1 MADLNC
7 KSCED
12 LRKEVPELIANGFT
26 DTMCASLKN
35 DTGLKTSSGHN
46 DCTDLNNLN
55 DCLIGNAETEIERY
69 DTCDWKDFTKNHI
82 NNLWTTLKAIICA
95 ICGLWTNV
103 HNLWATLRS
112 LCITKVGNKI
122 RLTSNLGTH
131 CEVTDSDTTYDL
143 TISGHKITLTG
154 SDGTTD
160 TVTVPDNNT
169 TYDLTIS
176 GHTVKLSGSDG
187 SEDLVTVPD
196 NNTTYTLT
204 KSGDTI
210 TLTDSSGHTWS
221 VKDDDTKFTPTLNT
235 KTTDGYVEKG
245 QNQPN
250 KVWKTDANGNPA
262 WRDDDSGDFDKL
274 KCLIDKLFEGSPETN
289 FGFGE
294 DSTGS
299 SKLIPGTGV
308 DFKIRSSSQAHT
320 SDVTLRYIAG
330 GNSRL
335 SGSLRLFTESFKDVS
350 GNTKSGN
357 SVWNFTSNNWVGIPQ
372 GGERLYDI
380 LIKKSEYPQLDKLYD
395 ADLFYTGSSNR
406 FVQAHVNVFDG
417 DNPPD
422 GQADTYAYGQ
432 HGWCNDNGTPS
443 ESGYSDGIKVNKGY
457 IRISVRLSHITNGYV
472 GDVKDGAGNTKQ
484 GCNMTLAGYVG
495 MRVNVEKLEETC

>member
-1 MADLNC
+1 MLTKGVTEMANLNC
-7 KSCED
+7 KACED
-12 LRKEVPELIANGFT
+12 LRNEVPELVAQGF
-26 DTMCASLKN
+26 DNNMCASLAN
-35 DTGLKTSSGHN
+35 DTGLKASSGNN
-46 DCTDLNNLN
+46 DCTDLDTMN
-55 DCLIGNAETEIERY
+55 DCLVGNMETEIDRY
-69 DTCDWKDFTKNHI
+69 DTCDWKSFTKKLI
-82 NNLWTTLKAIICA
+82 DNLWTTLKGIVCA

-103 HNLWATLRS
+103 HSLWTTIRS

-131 CEVTDSDTTYDL
+131 CEVTDSDTTY
-143 TISGHKITLTG
+143 
-154 SDGTTD
+154 
-160 TVTVPDNNT
+160 
-169 TYDLTIS
+169 
-176 GHTVKLSGSDG
+176 
-187 SEDLVTVPD
+187 
-196 NNTTYTLT
+196 TLT

-210 TLTDSSGHTWS
+210 TLTDSSGHTWN

-250 KVWKTDANGNPA
+250 KVWKTDADGNPA

-335 SGSLRLFTESFKDVS
+335 SGSLRLFTESFKDVG

-357 SVWNFTSNNWVGIPQ
+357 NVWNFTASNWVGIPQ

-417 DNPPD
+417 DDPPD
-422 GQADTYAYGQ
+422 GQTDTYAYGQ

-443 ESGYSDGIKVNKGY
+443 ESGYSNGIKVNKGY

-495 MRVNVEKLEETC
+495 MRVNVEQLEETC